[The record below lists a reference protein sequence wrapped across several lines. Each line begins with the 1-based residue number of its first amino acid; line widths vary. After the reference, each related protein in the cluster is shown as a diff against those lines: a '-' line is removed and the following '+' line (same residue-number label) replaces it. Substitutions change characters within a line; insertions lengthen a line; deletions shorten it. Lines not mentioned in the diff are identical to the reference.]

1 VPPCAKLLLMPPA
14 KKTAAKKAPAKKTAA
29 KKTTAKKKAAPTP
42 EPEAAEE
49 PKAAAAEDEHDGH
62 DHDHDHEELSEEE
75 RALAE
80 RDVERMADALAA
92 LDYDALQAGLAA
104 MSEKSRGELATQ
116 LNMPRATMY
125 LGDAL
130 VPLVR
135 RKLRSA
141 SPDHQ
146 LQATFAI
153 AERVNDATIAALGDR
168 SADPSH
174 DDMTEVLPAVI
185 DKFGTPLVIA
195 MLAGYAASDA
205 PCRPVMRE
213 LLENDERFVIGPA
226 IELDELASAA
236 VGAPKEVD
244 DKELE
249 AKREQRRAQKE
260 AKREAEAKAKQAQ
273 REAQEKR
280 RLNVHMSRRKH
291 R

>member
-29 KKTTAKKKAAPTP
+29 KKTAAKKKAAATP

-49 PKAAAAEDEHDGH
+49 PKAAAVEDDHDH

-92 LDYDALQAGLAA
+92 LDDDALQAGLAA

-236 VGAPKEVD
+236 VGAPKEID
-244 DKELE
+244 EKELE